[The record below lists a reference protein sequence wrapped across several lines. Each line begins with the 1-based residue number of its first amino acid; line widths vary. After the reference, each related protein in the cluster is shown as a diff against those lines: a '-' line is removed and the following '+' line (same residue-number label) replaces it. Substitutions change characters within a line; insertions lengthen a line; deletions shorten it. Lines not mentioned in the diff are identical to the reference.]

1 MQNVPHGGARSNPR
15 KLRRDFIQHKM
26 ILKSFCK
33 SQFPQKIVNLFFTLV
48 MVKAKFT
55 DLCGNRLLQDD
66 FMNTFC
72 EMRLAVF
79 AGRAARRD
87 ARRDLIDPP
96 EVANYARPEGR
107 RS

>member
-1 MQNVPHGGARSNPR
+1 MAEYAESCTFSCCVIWARVQDVPHGGARSNPR

-55 DLCGNRLLQDD
+55 DLCGN
-66 FMNTFC
+66 
-72 EMRLAVF
+72 
-79 AGRAARRD
+79 
-87 ARRDLIDPP
+87 
-96 EVANYARPEGR
+96 
-107 RS
+107 